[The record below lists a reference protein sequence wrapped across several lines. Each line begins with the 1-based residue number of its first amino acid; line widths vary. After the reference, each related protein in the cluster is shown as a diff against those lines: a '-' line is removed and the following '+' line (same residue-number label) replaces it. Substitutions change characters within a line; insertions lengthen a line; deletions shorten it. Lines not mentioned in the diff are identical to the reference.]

1 MTGTGMG
8 RWDGARSWS
17 APESLRVW
25 MVLALGVLLAGCFGG
40 GSEEG
45 AVRRGDQAFA
55 RGDLPEALA
64 EYRLGLRQGNRST
77 ELLIRAAHAYARSG
91 RITDA
96 RDHYREAI
104 EQDPEIADLAA
115 ADLLRV
121 ASAAVARNDGIAASA
136 AVEAAMQLKP
146 GVSLVGAAL
155 PLARHFARNGQF
167 GQALPFFEKA
177 VQESRQEAAVI
188 FEMALAYEELDDC
201 ERALF
206 FFEQVRGQLPVARRS
221 EVDWHVGNCS
231 AELAEEARER
241 GDLEEAL
248 QMYQNTISLGE
259 PRSRVAPAWFEIG
272 EILSQRGECAAALR
286 AFENVLR
293 EDQVSGLLMDR
304 ARDRIDDIRFRRT
317 ADEPC

>member
-1 MTGTGMG
+1 MTGRGMK
-8 RWDGARSWS
+8 RW
-17 APESLRVW
+17 ESVRGWPVRGSLPIW
-25 MVLALGVLLAGCFGG
+25 IGLALGGLLAGCLGG

-77 ELLIRAAHAYARSG
+77 DLLIRAAHAYARSG
-91 RITDA
+91 RIMEA

-177 VQESRQEAAVI
+177 VQESQQQPEVI

-206 FFEQVRGQLPVARRS
+206 FLEQVRGRLPMARRS
-221 EVDWHVGNCS
+221 EVDWHVGDCS
-231 AELAEEARER
+231 AELAEEARVR

-272 EILSQRGECAAALR
+272 EILAQRGECAAALR

-293 EDQVSGLLMDR
+293 EDQASGFLIDR
-304 ARDRIDDIRFRRT
+304 ARERIDDIRFRRT
-317 ADEPC
+317 GDDPC